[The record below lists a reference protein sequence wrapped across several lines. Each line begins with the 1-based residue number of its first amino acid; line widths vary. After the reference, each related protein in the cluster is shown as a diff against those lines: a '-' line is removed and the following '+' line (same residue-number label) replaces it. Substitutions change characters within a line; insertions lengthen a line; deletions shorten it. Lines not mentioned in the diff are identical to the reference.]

1 MKPETNIK
9 NVTDLMRQCQEVKS
23 LTEKARQSDELQRA
37 LQRLLPSMLADYCQ
51 VRSFEQGVLALNA
64 ASGSAATQLR
74 FLTPQI
80 LPKLQKMSIF
90 QGLTSITIRTQAPE
104 ARDSRHQVRK
114 TPPVSDAN
122 RKLLSDTADGISDP
136 GLAESLRRLAMT
148 LGKNG
153 KD

>member
-104 ARDSRHQVRK
+104 ARDSRRQVRQ
-114 TPPVSDAN
+114 TPRVSDAN
-122 RKLLSDTADGISDP
+122 RQLLSDTADGISDP